1 MMKDIKL
8 LFDLHLFA
16 EIVDWSGPIKFWRL
30 TWCRRLGFR
39 RKVSTP
45 RYRTFRSSNYHNSSC
60 TELRATSTSALST
73 RVHALTCGRPS
84 RPRHLSANEPPA
96 TWRISTTLDCF
107 SQWRLVVHHLVWRE
121 PLTVSGEPFRASL
134 PTPERTE
141 PELESS

>member
-8 LFDLHLFA
+8 LFVLHLFA

-73 RVHALTCGRPS
+73 RVHALTCGCPS